1 MCSTSTYQEDILR
14 AKDLGACGYLPKPPD
29 LIRLRSILENFTTL
43 EISEVG
49 NGLHLL
55 RAA

>member
-1 MCSTSTYQEDILR
+1 MCSTSTYQEDISR
-14 AKDLGACGYLPKPPD
+14 AKDLGACGYLTKPPD
-29 LIRLRSILENFTTL
+29 FSRLRSILEESATL

-49 NGLHLL
+49 GALRLL